1 MKQVVPSSQV
11 ALGGMTKEEDG
22 KKYIYLYVPSACTA
36 KTPYAFYTVTS
47 GSNTVPI
54 QSAMPAANAICRVVV
69 ATETLT
75 SAGYSWFQYAGPC
88 DDLISPSI
96 TSVTNQTLKIASA
109 AVAAGG
115 AATVTPDD
123 FAIVKTGATATT
135 HDVYLLDREI
145 TPS

>member
-1 MKQVVPSSQV
+1 MKQTIPSSQV
-11 ALGGMTKEEDG
+11 AMGGMVKEEDG
-22 KKYIYLYVPSACTA
+22 KKYIYLYTSTCTA
-36 KTPYAFYTVTS
+36 KTPYAFYTTTS
-47 GSNTVPI
+47 GSQVPI
-54 QSAMPAANAICRVVV
+54 KSAMPAASAICRVVV

-75 SAGYSWFQYAGPC
+75 TAGYSWFQSAGPC
-88 DDLISPSI
+88 DDLITPSI

-109 AVAAGG
+109 VVAAGG